1 MKIIDN
7 SLPIVFEEYVK
18 DILLGNN
25 FPWFYQKDLTGG
37 YRTEMQSRPAFGHYF
52 VVDGQNNSDHVHLL
66 NPIIEAVEARTNR
79 KFSKILNARTFLQ
92 LPLSSKLIGKESI
105 DTFHVDLEEEHFV
118 ILYYV
123 LDSDGQTILSDR
135 QYTSGNNVMMDI
147 NEDYKII
154 KKVRPKQGRI
164 LFFNGN
170 IYHTALQPKKNVRCV
185 LNINVL

>member
-1 MKIIDN
+1 
-7 SLPIVFEEYVK
+7 
-18 DILLGNN
+18 
-25 FPWFYQKDLTGG
+25 
-37 YRTEMQSRPAFGHYF
+37 
-52 VVDGQNNSDHVHLL
+52 
-66 NPIIEAVEARTNR
+66 
-79 KFSKILNARTFLQ
+79 
-92 LPLSSKLIGKESI
+92 
-105 DTFHVDLEEEHFV
+105 
-118 ILYYV
+118 V